1 MQQQRPTNPPDL
13 TDGWPDDPANADLAR
28 LASDLFASR
37 PHLPQLALDR
47 IQVRMRQE
55 AVRVARRRRVATVA
69 AILIAAAALA
79 IGLPYAFRTH
89 PTPPAPAEPTASVPD
104 VPIQDQF
111 KVTLPTAN
119 PKAPH
124 RPLIDLE
131 NAGPLF
137 GDPAPRR

>member
-1 MQQQRPTNPPDL
+1 HPPDL
-13 TDGWPDDPANADLAR
+13 TDGWPDDPANAELAR

-37 PHLPQLALDR
+37 PQLPPLALDR

-55 AVRVARRRRVATVA
+55 VVRVARRRRVATVA
-69 AILIAAAALA
+69 AVLVAAAALA
-79 IGLPYAFRTH
+79 IGLPYAFRTR
-89 PTPPAPAEPTASVPD
+89 PTQPAPAGPTTSAPD

-111 KVTLPTAN
+111 KVTLPTAT
-119 PKAPH
+119 PKAPE

-137 GDPAPRR
+137 GDPAPKR